1 MAEAIRLSRVVSL
14 EDAGSI
20 PPGPVANFVRYANH
34 LHSSI
39 NYISFTFGSHQKV
52 SVDRYL

>member
-39 NYISFTFGSHQKV
+39 NYM
-52 SVDRYL
+52 YLIYVRLAPEGKC